1 MRISLALLA
10 AVPGFVN
17 LAMAAETGNQ
27 DRFQL
32 EEVVVTA
39 TKHEEPLLNV
49 PIAVTAITAQDI
61 LSKGIT
67 QYSDVLSSVPGVYYE
82 DAGPGD
88 TTIRI
93 RGISPGGGGTPPTVA
108 TYFGEIPMSAQGGGN
123 LGQHATP
130 RFVDIERVEVL
141 RGPQG
146 TVFGANALAG
156 AVRIIPA
163 APDLQDY
170 QFNVGTRGFA
180 TA

>member
-10 AVPGFVN
+10 AVPGWVN
-17 LAMAAETGNQ
+17 LATAAETDGG
-27 DRFQL
+27 FQL

-39 TKHEEPLLNV
+39 TKHPEPLLNV
-49 PIAVTAITAQDI
+49 PIVVTAITAQDI
-61 LSKGIT
+61 QSKGIT
-67 QYSDVLSSVPGVYYE
+67 QYADILGSVPGVYYE

-108 TYFGEIPMSAQGGGN
+108 TYFGEVPMSAQGGGN

-130 RFVDIERVEVL
+130 RFVDIDRVEVL

-156 AVRIIPA
+156 AVRVSRCRSA
-163 APDLQDY
+163 ATM
-170 QFNVGTRGFA
+170 F
-180 TA
+180 